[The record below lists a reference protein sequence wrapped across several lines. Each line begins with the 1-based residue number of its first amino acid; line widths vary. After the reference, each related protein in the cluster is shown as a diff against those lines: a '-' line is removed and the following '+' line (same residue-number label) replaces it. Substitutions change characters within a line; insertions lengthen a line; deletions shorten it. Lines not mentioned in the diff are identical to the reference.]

1 MRRTRP
7 VVACVGVA
15 VVAAILGLHGTA
27 SAQSY
32 PDRAVRMIIAF
43 PAGGTIDTL
52 GRIVAQKLTEAWGQN
67 VLVENR
73 PGASGNIGAQAA
85 AQAAPDGYT
94 LHLGA
99 QTLAVNVTLAP
110 AKGFDP
116 TKDFEP
122 IMLVATAQDV
132 LMVPPDSP
140 FRSVRDLIDHAKAN
154 PGQLNYAS
162 LGTGSSGHLATTMF
176 SDLAGVKLQHV
187 PYSQYSQS
195 LTDFLSGRTALWITT
210 LGGAIGNIKAG
221 KMRALAVSG
230 RTRAQQLPD
239 VPTFQEMGVGFADE
253 SSWYAL
259 FAPKG
264 TPKEIVAKVNT
275 DMTRV
280 IALPDVKE
288 REATMGYR
296 FIGGS
301 PGELAAFLESGIAK
315 WAEVAKSASLK

>member
-1 MRRTRP
+1 MRRIFL
-7 VVACVGVA
+7 AGA
-15 VVAAILGLHGTA
+15 LFAISAAMPGLHAPA
-27 SAQSY
+27 SAQAY

-52 GRIVAQKLTEAWGQN
+52 GRILAQKLTEAWGQN

-73 PGASGNIGAQAA
+73 AGASGNIGAQAA

-140 FRSVRDLIDHAKAN
+140 FRTVRELIDHAKAN
-154 PGQLNYAS
+154 PGTLNYAS
-162 LGTGSSGHLATTMF
+162 LGTGSSGHLATTLF

-187 PYSQYSQS
+187 PYSQYSQAV
-195 LTDFLSGRTALWITT
+195 TDFLSGRTALWITT

-230 RTRAQQLPD
+230 RARAQQLAD
-239 VPTFQEMGVGFADE
+239 VPTFQEMGIGFADE

-275 DMTRV
+275 DMTR
-280 IALPDVKE
+280 ILALPDVKE

-301 PGELAAFLESGIAK
+301 PAELATFLEGGIAK

>member
-1 MRRTRP
+1 VTCKTI
-7 VVACVGVA
+7 AA
-15 VVAAILGLHGTA
+15 LAVAAILGSPTGA
-27 SAQSY
+27 GAQSY

-52 GRIVAQKLTEAWGQN
+52 GRIVSQKLTEAWGQN
-67 VLVENR
+67 VVVENR
-73 PGASGNIGAQAA
+73 AGASGNIGAQAA
-85 AQAAPDGYT
+85 AQAAPDGYS

-110 AKGFDP
+110 TKGFDP
-116 TKDFEP
+116 TTDLEP

-132 LMVPPDSP
+132 MMVPPDSP
-140 FRSVRDLIDHAKAN
+140 FRSARELIDYAKTN
-154 PGQLNYAS
+154 PGKLNYAS
-162 LGTGSSGHLATTMF
+162 LGTGTSGHLATTLF

-187 PYSQYSQS
+187 PYSQYSQA

-210 LGGAIGNIKAG
+210 LGGAIGNIQAG

-230 RTRAQQLPD
+230 QARARQLPD
-239 VPTFQEMGVGFADE
+239 VPTFKELGVGFSDE

-264 TPKEIVAKVNT
+264 TSKAIIAKVNA
-275 DMTRV
+275 DMARI

-288 REATMGYR
+288 REVTMGYR
-296 FIGGS
+296 FIGG
-301 PGELAAFLESGIAK
+301 PPDKLDAFLKSEIAK
-315 WAEVAKSASLK
+315 WAEVAKSASLKQ

>member
-1 MRRTRP
+1 MTCKTI
-7 VVACVGVA
+7 AA
-15 VVAAILGLHGTA
+15 LAVAAILGSPTGA
-27 SAQSY
+27 GAQTY

-52 GRIVAQKLTEAWGQN
+52 GRIVSQKLTEAWGQN
-67 VLVENR
+67 VVVENR
-73 PGASGNIGAQAA
+73 AGASGNIGAQAA
-85 AQAAPDGYT
+85 AQAAPDGYS

-110 AKGFDP
+110 TKGFDP
-116 TKDFEP
+116 TTDLEP

-132 LMVPPDSP
+132 MMVPPDSP
-140 FRSVRDLIDHAKAN
+140 FRSARELIDYAKTN
-154 PGQLNYAS
+154 PSKLNYAS
-162 LGTGSSGHLATTMF
+162 LGTGTSGHLATTLF

-187 PYSQYSQS
+187 PYSQYSQA

-210 LGGAIGNIKAG
+210 LGGAIGNIQAG

-230 RTRAQQLPD
+230 QARARQLPD
-239 VPTFQEMGVGFADE
+239 VPTFKELGVGFSDE

-264 TPKEIVAKVNT
+264 TSKAIIAKVNA
-275 DMTRV
+275 DMARI

-288 REATMGYR
+288 REVTMGYR
-296 FIGGS
+296 FIGG
-301 PGELAAFLESGIAK
+301 PPDKLDAFLKSEIAK
-315 WAEVAKSASLK
+315 WAEVAKSASLKQ

>member
-1 MRRTRP
+1 MSYRALAAA
-7 VVACVGVA
+7 V
-15 VVAAILGLHGTA
+15 VVAAAAVLGAHTNA
-27 SAQSY
+27 PAQSY
-32 PDRAVRMIIAF
+32 PERSVRIIIAF

-52 GRIVAQKLTEAWGQN
+52 GRVVAQKLTEAWGQN
-67 VLVENR
+67 VVVENR
-73 PGASGNIGAQAA
+73 AGASGNIGAQAA

-110 AKGFDP
+110 TKGFDP
-116 TKDFEP
+116 TKDLDP

-132 LMVPPDSP
+132 LMVPPDSA
-140 FRSVRDLIDHAKAN
+140 FRTVRELIDYAKAN
-154 PGQLNYAS
+154 PGKLNYAS
-162 LGTGSSGHLATTMF
+162 LGTGTSGHLATTLF

-187 PYSQYSQS
+187 PYSQYSQAV
-195 LTDFLSGRTALWITT
+195 TDFMSGRTGLWITT
-210 LGGAIGNIKAG
+210 LGGAIGNIQSG
-221 KMRALAVSG
+221 KVRALAVSG
-230 RTRAQQLPD
+230 LARAKQLPD
-239 VPTFQEMGVGFADE
+239 VPTFKEMGVGFSDE

-264 TPKEIVAKVNT
+264 TAKEIIAKVNA

-288 REATMGYR
+288 REASMGYR

-301 PGELAAFLESGIAK
+301 PEKLAAFLKDEIAK
-315 WAEVAKSASLK
+315 WAEVAKSASLKEP

>member
-1 MRRTRP
+1 MKYHAFAAA
-7 VVACVGVA
+7 V
-15 VVAAILGLHGTA
+15 VVAAAAVLGSPTNA
-27 SAQSY
+27 CAQSY
-32 PDRAVRMIIAF
+32 PDRSVRMIIAF

-67 VLVENR
+67 VVVENR
-73 PGASGNIGAQAA
+73 AGASGNIGAQAA
-85 AQAAPDGYT
+85 AQATPDGYT

-110 AKGFDP
+110 TKGFDP
-116 TKDFEP
+116 TKDLDP

-140 FRSVRDLIDHAKAN
+140 FKSVRELIDYAKAN
-154 PGQLNYAS
+154 PGKLNYAS
-162 LGTGSSGHLATTMF
+162 LGTGTSGHLATTLF

-187 PYSQYSQS
+187 PYSQYSQAV
-195 LTDFLSGRTALWITT
+195 TDFVSGRTAIWITT
-210 LGGAIGNIKAG
+210 LGGAIGNIQSG
-221 KMRALAVSG
+221 KVRALAVSG
-230 RTRAQQLPD
+230 LARAKQLPD
-239 VPTFQEMGVGFADE
+239 VPTFKEMGVGFSDE

-264 TPKEIVAKVNT
+264 TSKDIIAKVNA
-275 DMTRV
+275 DMARV

-301 PGELAAFLESGIAK
+301 PEKLAAFLRDEIAK
-315 WAEVAKSASLK
+315 WAEVAKSASLKGQ

>member
-1 MRRTRP
+1 MTCKTI
-7 VVACVGVA
+7 AA
-15 VVAAILGLHGTA
+15 LAVAAILGSPTGA
-27 SAQSY
+27 GAQSY

-52 GRIVAQKLTEAWGQN
+52 GRIVSQKLTEAWGQN
-67 VLVENR
+67 VVVENR
-73 PGASGNIGAQAA
+73 AGASGNIGAQAA
-85 AQAAPDGYT
+85 AQAAPDGYS

-110 AKGFDP
+110 TKGFDP
-116 TKDFEP
+116 TTDLEP

-132 LMVPPDSP
+132 MMVPPDSP
-140 FRSVRDLIDHAKAN
+140 FRSARELIDYAKTN
-154 PGQLNYAS
+154 PGKLNYAS
-162 LGTGSSGHLATTMF
+162 LGTGTSGHLATTLF

-187 PYSQYSQS
+187 PYSQYSQA

-210 LGGAIGNIKAG
+210 LGGAIGNIQAG

-230 RTRAQQLPD
+230 QARARQLPD
-239 VPTFQEMGVGFADE
+239 VPTFKELGVGFSDE

-264 TPKEIVAKVNT
+264 TSKAIIAKVNA
-275 DMTRV
+275 DMARI

-288 REATMGYR
+288 REVTMGYR
-296 FIGGS
+296 FIGG
-301 PGELAAFLESGIAK
+301 PPDKLDAFLKSEIAK
-315 WAEVAKSASLK
+315 WAEVAKSASLKQ